1 MADQA
6 CILIVDDEPINLD
19 LLEAELTS
27 QGFRV
32 VRAEDGL
39 EALDFARRY
48 EPDLIVTDI
57 LMPNMDGYQLC
68 REITSDPRL
77 CGIPVV
83 FYSATYTEPEDL
95 DLALSLGAVRFIV
108 KPSDPVALVE
118 EISEVLDQ
126 QRRGIR
132 KQPVAVLPDEPTFL
146 FQYNKRLVAKLEKKI
161 SDLDLS
167 SRILQDQ
174 VSRAQLAEDEVRRL
188 AYIDS
193 MTGLP
198 TRVSLLEDL
207 NRRCLFASE
216 SGESF
221 GLLYVAV
228 DSFREINYAIGH
240 DKGNLLV
247 RAIAGRIAETAL
259 RPVSKVARIGGH
271 EFAVVVDGV
280 SDADRLI
287 KVAERICAEF
297 DRPFDID
304 GLTVDVTVSIGIAVS
319 PAHTD
324 RAELLLRHAAVALRD
339 ARSSRGLIAV
349 YHSDDDPFEPGR
361 VRLISGIR
369 QAIRDDRLVVHY
381 QPKILLS
388 RGVTVGLEALVRW
401 NHPELGILEPST
413 FIGLAEQTGLVKPLG
428 RWLFK
433 HVLKQQNQLRGDGRD
448 LEFSINMSSRNLM
461 DSTLPDQFME
471 EVAVQELDSPRVTLE
486 ITENSILK
494 DPEQARATLGR
505 LSSLGV
511 EVAIDDFGTGFS
523 SLSHLKLLPV
533 RELKIDRSFIVDMA
547 GREEDAQ
554 IVRSII
560 DLAHGLGLR
569 VTAEGV
575 ESEGSLRQLTAL
587 GCDRA
592 QGFHMAR
599 PMPFED
605 LKRWLRES
613 PWAGSV

>member
-1 MADQA
+1 MADQDL
-6 CILIVDDEPINLD
+6 ILIVDDEPINLD
-19 LLEAELTS
+19 LLETELNRG
-27 QGFRV
+27 GFQV
-32 VRAEDGL
+32 ARAEDGVQALTLARQL
-39 EALDFARRY
+39 EPALV
-48 EPDLIVTDI
+48 VTDI
-57 LMPNMDGYQLC
+57 LMPNMDGYQFC
-68 REITSDPRL
+68 REVTSDPRL

-83 FYSATYTEPEDL
+83 FYSATYTDPEDL
-95 DLALSLGAVRFIV
+95 DLAFSLGAARFIV
-108 KPSDPVALVE
+108 KPSEPEVILEA
-118 EISEVLDQ
+118 ITEVLDER
-126 QRRGIR
+126 RRGSR
-132 KQPVAVLPDEPTFL
+132 SQPVAVLPDESTFL

-161 SDLDLS
+161 GDLDSS
-167 SRILQDQ
+167 SRVLAEQA
-174 VSRAQLAEDEVRRL
+174 SRAELAEDEIRRL

-198 TRVSLLEDL
+198 TRISLLEHL
-207 NRRCLFASE
+207 RNRASSVE
-216 SGESF
+216 GLDTPY
-221 GLLYVAV
+221 GLLYVDV

-240 DKGNLLV
+240 DKGNLLL

-259 RPVSKVARIGGH
+259 EPVSKVARIGGH
-271 EFAVVVDGV
+271 DFAVVVDGV
-280 SDADRLI
+280 ADVDRLV
-287 KVAERICAEF
+287 KVAERICDAF

-304 GLTVDVTVSIGIAVS
+304 GLTVDVTVSVGIAVS
-319 PAHTD
+319 PLHTD

-349 YHSDDDPFEPGR
+349 YDPDGDPFEPGR

-388 RGVTVGLEALVRW
+388 EGVTVGLEALVRW
-401 NHPELGILEPST
+401 DHPELGLLEPGA

-433 HVLKQQNQLRGDGRD
+433 HVLQQQNQLRVEGRD
-448 LEFSINMSSRNLM
+448 LEFSINMSTRNLM

-471 EVAVQELDSPRVTLE
+471 EVAVQGLDRPRVTLE

-494 DPEQARATLGR
+494 DPEQARLTLGR
-505 LSSLGV
+505 LSNLGV

-533 RELKIDRSFIVDMA
+533 RELKIDRSFIMDMV
-547 GREEDAQ
+547 GQEKDVQ

-560 DLAHGLGLR
+560 DLAHGLGMR

-575 ESEGSLRQLTAL
+575 ESEGSLRRLAML

-599 PMPFED
+599 PMPFPD
-605 LKRWLRES
+605 LRAWLSES
-613 PWAGSV
+613 PWAGGV